1 VSEDNEE
8 ADNEFDIV
16 LDHGME
22 DPQTPEQQGVST
34 APNIP
39 GVIWPI
45 LRIKKTAEKGYVD
58 R

>member
-1 VSEDNEE
+1 VSEDDEE
-8 ADNEFDIV
+8 ADNESDVV
-16 LDHGME
+16 LDHGTE
-22 DPQTPEQQGVST
+22 DPQSPEQQGVST
-34 APNIP
+34 TPNIA